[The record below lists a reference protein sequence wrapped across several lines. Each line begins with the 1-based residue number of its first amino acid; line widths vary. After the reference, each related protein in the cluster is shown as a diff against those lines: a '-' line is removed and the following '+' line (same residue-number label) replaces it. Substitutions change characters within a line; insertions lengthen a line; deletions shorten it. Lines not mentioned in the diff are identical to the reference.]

1 MKQVLKSKRLRK
13 ISKASRKKFLFYCLM
28 LAFPVVQFCI
38 FWIGVNANSLV
49 LAFQK
54 YDASNNSYLFDIA
67 FSALKDSFYDL
78 THNGLLLTAAKN
90 SAILYLVNT
99 GIGVTLTL
107 FFSFYIYK
115 KGPLNG
121 FYKIMLFLPSI
132 ISSVVMVLLYKYFVE
147 SVVPELAELLT
158 RTRIKGL
165 LSNENTRFS
174 VLLFYT
180 IWSGFGMQLLVY
192 VGSMDNISNSVV
204 EAAKI
209 DGVNKM
215 QEFFYITLPSIWST
229 IVTFLTVSVA
239 GFFTNQM
246 SLYTFY
252 GEYAPNDLTNFG
264 YFLFRETY
272 AVGRSRYPYVASLGI
287 YMTMIAAPVTF
298 LVKFLL
304 EHFGPSSN

>member
-1 MKQVLKSKRLRK
+1 MKHVARSKKFKKL
-13 ISKASRKKFLFYCLM
+13 SKASRKKLLFYCLM

-38 FWIGVNANSLV
+38 FWIGVNANSLA

-54 YDASNNSYLFDIA
+54 YDASTNSYIFDWA
-67 FSALKDSFYDL
+67 FSSLRDSFYDL
-78 THNGLLLTAAKN
+78 THNGLMLTAAKN

-115 KGPLNG
+115 KEPLSG

-132 ISSVVMVLLYKYFVE
+132 ISSVIMVLLYKYFVE
-147 SVVPELAELLT
+147 SVVPEVAELLT
-158 RTRIKGL
+158 ETRIKGL
-165 LSNENTRFS
+165 LSDENTRFG

-180 IWSGFGMQLLVY
+180 IWSGFGTQLLVY
-192 VGSMDNISNSVV
+192 VGSMENISNSVV
-204 EAAKI
+204 EAAKM
-209 DGVNKM
+209 DGVNKI
-215 QEFFYITLPSIWST
+215 QEFFYITLPSIWPT
-229 IVTFLTVSVA
+229 LVTFLTVSIA

-252 GEYAPNDLTNFG
+252 GEFAPNELTNFG

-298 LVKFLL
+298 LVKFLM
-304 EHFGPSSN
+304 ERFGPSSD